1 MDWPQPKDY
10 SLDSPVA
17 AGSQQPVFSRHGP
30 GEGFFLIEEQ
40 RSGVCVLLLLKPTLV
55 WDLGGV
61 VAARRRMRPGTAAGQ
76 HKEPYPSGT
85 GITRRN
91 ESRPSPGSRCL
102 WRRGTPT
109 RAWNDVRCGGGD
121 DRRRQGGLPLVEKP
135 LGDVFSRISV
145 SSGDGMNCCLWHL

>member
-1 MDWPQPKDY
+1 MDWPQPKDF

-76 HKEPYPSGT
+76 
-85 GITRRN
+85 
-91 ESRPSPGSRCL
+91 
-102 WRRGTPT
+102 
-109 RAWNDVRCGGGD
+109 
-121 DRRRQGGLPLVEKP
+121 RQGTLSVWNGNHTAQRESAVAGKPLPLAE
-135 LGDVFSRISV
+135 GHADA
-145 SSGDGMNCCLWHL
+145 CLE